1 MGLVGKRCLG
11 KSQQKGLVSLIMDL
25 FIYYNTLFYINNWN
39 KMLLSLIC
47 LSQLKVGSLASKIKA
62 GPTLLP
68 EQKRT
73 LNLDWKHAKSLKN
86 WFFDT
91 LLHKVEMKYIKEK
104 LWKLNG
110 PKIRNKLLGLCTK
123 YECICKYWSNPLK
136 SWDTD
141 LDVWLLEIFS
151 VWPSDCMIKGPFACF
166 FSLLTSSLLCFLG
179 DFSPLERRSQSSEE
193 VSSVIKK
200 YNSRVYIWK

>member
-104 LWKLNG
+104 LWKLKWSKNCCLLRF

-166 FSLLTSSLLCFLG
+166 FLCLPPLCFAFLVTFLRWKG
-179 DFSPLERRSQSSEE
+179 VPNRLKKFPL
-193 VSSVIKK
+193 
-200 YNSRVYIWK
+200 